1 MSIIRDGRCPITL
14 DKERKIIFDLNVLDE
29 VNDKFGGL
37 NDLGEKLSGKEGPRN
52 MRWLATVMLN
62 EAIEENET
70 PLTEKQVGRMIHS
83 GNLAYVKTAI
93 FRCIAVGNV
102 GEDAAKETEESEEE
116 NEGNAAAGQVK

>member
-29 VNDKFGGL
+29 VNDRFGGL
-37 NDLGEKLSGKEGPRN
+37 RELGEKLDGKEGPHN
-52 MRWLATVMLN
+52 MRWLATAMLN
-62 EAIEENET
+62 EAMEENET

-83 GNLAYVKTAI
+83 GNLAYVKTTI